1 MPEEIDLPIEELRRV
16 AEIAFQK
23 RVSKLYDPVLRETKD
38 LAEKFANE
46 GIASAGKYQRK
57 VADEV
62 FAKFESIEAIIEEI
76 YVDQLYAQNLPTD
89 EYRRSA
95 EEPWLRE
102 KIAVVIDAEVVRAQQ
117 NMSRAE

>member
-76 YVDQLYAQNLPTD
+76 YVNQLYAQNLPTD
-89 EYRRSA
+89 EYRGRSKNLGS
-95 EEPWLRE
+95 ERRL
-102 KIAVVIDAEVVRAQQ
+102 QQ
-117 NMSRAE
+117 